1 MSFVVLELVRQLA
14 LVAKHQI
21 VYEREAGYPVAVL
34 GLAVTLYVVLTAGEV
49 PHEIPPVH
57 EVALV

>member
-14 LVAKHQI
+14 LVAEHQI

-34 GLAVTLYVVLTAGEV
+34 RLAVTLYVVLTA
-49 PHEIPPVH
+49 PVH